1 MLRTQTAI
9 SELGYISFRLSS
21 SQEETPRLLG
31 AGIAMSTHMVH
42 W

>member
-31 AGIAMSTHMVH
+31 AGIAMCVKVIT
-42 W
+42 